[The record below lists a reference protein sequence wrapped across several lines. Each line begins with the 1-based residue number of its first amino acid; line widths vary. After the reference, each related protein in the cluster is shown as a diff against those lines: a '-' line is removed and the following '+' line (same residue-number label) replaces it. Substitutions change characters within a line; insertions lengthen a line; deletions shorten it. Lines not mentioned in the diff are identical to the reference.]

1 MLARLKQ
8 MLIKEFIQVFRDKR
22 TRFVLFGPPIIQ
34 MLVFGYAATFE
45 IHHVPTVVLDLDH
58 SQESRE
64 LISRFSSSPYFDVQR
79 QLTDYRQIGDLID
92 QGKATVGLEINAG
105 FAQNLRKG
113 QTAPLQVI
121 VDATNSN
128 SALIASGYITQI
140 ALGFA
145 QDYQQDRIYRISPQM
160 VERMPSVQLEQRPWY
175 NPDLRSRWFFVP
187 GIIGSLTLVLVVTL
201 TAFAVV
207 REREIGTLE
216 QIMVTPIRPAE
227 FILGKTLPFFLIG
240 LFDVSLIA
248 TVGTMWFQIPFRG
261 HILVLFAGAI
271 LFLLCM
277 LGVGLLI
284 STVSSTQQQAMVTA
298 FFFIMPAI
306 TFSGFGFP
314 ISTMPQWLQYL
325 TYLSPLRYFLSRAS
339 RHLSERCGH
348 GDPLAPDARDDRLGN
363 QSAHHRCP
371 ALPQSARLS
380 LSPQPSS
387 QSTQYEAYPIRPR
400 QTAQICAHH
409 TACEVGLLGIV
420 DCHLDDDRTTGPSD
434 CERLFE
440 NRLRIAVTTQRQV
453 LYANTP
459 ANGGQV
465 IVGKLSA
472 RLLSQRE
479 LLKLRNLR

>member
-1 MLARLKQ
+1 MRRSYARLKQ

-34 MLVFGYAATFE
+34 MLIFGYAATFE
-45 IHHVPTVVLDLDH
+45 IYHVPTVVLDLDH

-64 LISRFSSSPYFDVQR
+64 LLSRFSSSPYFDVQR
-79 QLTDYRQIGDLID
+79 QLTDQHQLGDLID
-92 QGKATVGLEINAG
+92 EGKTTVGLEINAG

-128 SALIASGYITQI
+128 TALIASGYITQI
-140 ALGFA
+140 ALGVA

-160 VERMPSVQLEQRPWY
+160 LEEIPSVQVEPRPWY
-175 NPDLRSRWFFVP
+175 NSDLRSRWFFVP
-187 GIIGSLTLVLVVTL
+187 GVIGSLTLVLVVTL

-248 TVGTMWFQIPFRG
+248 TVGTLWFRVPFRG
-261 HILVLFAGAI
+261 QIVVLMTGAV

-325 TYLSPLRYFLSRAS
+325 TYLSPLRYFLVVLRGTY
-339 RHLSERCGH
+339 LKGVGMEI
-348 GDPLAPDARDDRLGN
+348 LW
-363 QSAHHRCP
+363 
-371 ALPQSARLS
+371 PQMVAMG
-380 LSPQPSS
+380 
-387 QSTQYEAYPIRPR
+387 A
-400 QTAQICAHH
+400 
-409 TACEVGLLGIV
+409 LGIS
-420 DCHLDDDRTTGPSD
+420 LLT
-434 CERLFE
+434 
-440 NRLRIAVTTQRQV
+440 IAV
-453 LYANTP
+453 
-459 ANGGQV
+459 
-465 IVGKLSA
+465 
-472 RLLSQRE
+472 
-479 LLKLRNLR
+479 LRFHKALD

>member
-79 QLTDYRQIGDLID
+79 QLTDYRQLGDLID
-92 QGKATVGLEINAG
+92 QGKATIGLQINAG

-128 SALIASGYITQI
+128 TALIASGYITQI

-145 QDYQQDRIYRISPQM
+145 RDYQRDRIYRISPQL
-160 VERMPSVQLEQRPWY
+160 VEQIPSVELAPRPWY

-187 GIIGSLTLVLVVTL
+187 GVIGSLTLVLVVVL

-248 TVGTMWFQIPFRG
+248 TVGTLWFQVPFRG
-261 HILVLFAGAI
+261 RILVLFVGAI

-284 STVSSTQQQAMVTA
+284 STVSSTQQQAMVTS

-325 TYLSPLRYFLSRAS
+325 TYLSPLRYFLVVLRGTY
-339 RHLSERCGH
+339 LKGVGMEILW
-348 GDPLAPDARDDRLGN
+348 PQMLAMAG
-363 QSAHHRCP
+363 
-371 ALPQSARLS
+371 
-380 LSPQPSS
+380 
-387 QSTQYEAYPIRPR
+387 
-400 QTAQICAHH
+400 
-409 TACEVGLLGIV
+409 LGIS
-420 DCHLDDDRTTGPSD
+420 L
-434 CERLFE
+434 LM
-440 NRLRIAVTTQRQV
+440 IAV
-453 LYANTP
+453 
-459 ANGGQV
+459 
-465 IVGKLSA
+465 
-472 RLLSQRE
+472 
-479 LLKLRNLR
+479 LRFHKALD

>member
-45 IHHVPTVVLDLDH
+45 IYHVPTVVLDLDH
-58 SQESRE
+58 SQESRD
-64 LISRFSSSPYFDVQR
+64 LISRFTSSPYFNVQR
-79 QLTDYRQIGDLID
+79 QLTDYRQIGELID
-92 QGKATVGLEINAG
+92 QGKTTVGLQINAG

-128 SALIASGYITQI
+128 TALIASGYVTQI

-145 QDYQQDRIYRISPQM
+145 QDYQQDRIRRISPQM
-160 VERMPSVQLEQRPWY
+160 IEQIPSVRLEPRPWY

-216 QIMVTPIRPAE
+216 QIMVTPIRPSE

-240 LFDVSLIA
+240 LFDVSLIG
-248 TVGTMWFQIPFRG
+248 TVGTLWFQVPFRG
-261 HILVLFAGAI
+261 QILVLFTGAV

-284 STVSSTQQQAMVTA
+284 STVSSTQQQAMVTS

-314 ISTMPQWLQYL
+314 ISTMPQWLQYF
-325 TYLSPLRYFLSRAS
+325 TYLSPLRYFLVVLRGTYLKGVGMEILWPQMFAM
-339 RHLSERCGH
+339 
-348 GDPLAPDARDDRLGN
+348 ATLG
-363 QSAHHRCP
+363 
-371 ALPQSARLS
+371 
-380 LSPQPSS
+380 
-387 QSTQYEAYPIRPR
+387 I
-400 QTAQICAHH
+400 
-409 TACEVGLLGIV
+409 GLLTV
-420 DCHLDDDRTTGPSD
+420 AVLRFHKALD
-434 CERLFE
+434 
-440 NRLRIAVTTQRQV
+440 
-453 LYANTP
+453 
-459 ANGGQV
+459 
-465 IVGKLSA
+465 
-472 RLLSQRE
+472 
-479 LLKLRNLR
+479 

>member
-1 MLARLKQ
+1 MMVRLKQ

-22 TRFVLFGPPIIQ
+22 TLAVLLGPPIIQ

-45 IHHVPTVVLDLDH
+45 IYHVPTVVLDLDH

-64 LISRFSSSPYFDVQR
+64 LLSRFSSSPYFDVQR
-79 QLTDYRQIGDLID
+79 QLTDYRQLGDLID

-128 SALIASGYITQI
+128 TALIASGYVTQI
-140 ALGFA
+140 ALGFS
-145 QDYQQDRIYRISPQM
+145 QDYQQDRISRISPQM
-160 VERMPSVQLEQRPWY
+160 IEEIPSVQLEQRPWY

-240 LFDVSLIA
+240 LFDVSLIG
-248 TVGTMWFQIPFRG
+248 TVGTLWFQVPFRG
-261 HILVLFAGAI
+261 QILVLLAGAI

-325 TYLSPLRYFLSRAS
+325 TYLIPLRYFLVVLRGTY
-339 RHLSERCGH
+339 LKGVGMEILW
-348 GDPLAPDARDDRLGN
+348 PQMLAMA
-363 QSAHHRCP
+363 A
-371 ALPQSARLS
+371 
-380 LSPQPSS
+380 
-387 QSTQYEAYPIRPR
+387 
-400 QTAQICAHH
+400 
-409 TACEVGLLGIV
+409 LGIS
-420 DCHLDDDRTTGPSD
+420 LLT
-434 CERLFE
+434 
-440 NRLRIAVTTQRQV
+440 IAV
-453 LYANTP
+453 
-459 ANGGQV
+459 
-465 IVGKLSA
+465 
-472 RLLSQRE
+472 
-479 LLKLRNLR
+479 LRFHKALD

>member
-22 TRFVLFGPPIIQ
+22 TRLVLFVPPIVQ
-34 MLVFGYAATFE
+34 MLIFGYAATFE

-64 LISRFSSSPYFDVQR
+64 LISRFTSSPYFDVQR

-92 QGKATVGLEINAG
+92 LGEATVGLEINAG

-113 QTAPLQVI
+113 HTAPVQVI

-128 SALIASGYITQI
+128 TALIASGYISQI
-140 ALGFA
+140 ALAFA
-145 QDYQQDRIYRISPQM
+145 QHYQHDRISRISPQM
-160 VERMPSVQLEQRPWY
+160 IEKIPSVQLEPRPWY
-175 NPDLRSRWFFVP
+175 NADLRSRWFFVP

-248 TVGTMWFQIPFRG
+248 TVGTLWFQVPFRG
-261 HILVLFAGAI
+261 QILVLFAGAI

-298 FFFIMPAI
+298 FFFVMPAI

-325 TYLSPLRYFLSRAS
+325 TYLSPLRYFLIVIRGTY
-339 RHLSERCGH
+339 LKGVGMEV
-348 GDPLAPDARDDRLGN
+348 LW
-363 QSAHHRCP
+363 
-371 ALPQSARLS
+371 PQMVAM
-380 LSPQPSS
+380 
-387 QSTQYEAYPIRPR
+387 A
-400 QTAQICAHH
+400 
-409 TACEVGLLGIV
+409 VLGISLLTFAV
-420 DCHLDDDRTTGPSD
+420 LRFRKALD
-434 CERLFE
+434 
-440 NRLRIAVTTQRQV
+440 
-453 LYANTP
+453 
-459 ANGGQV
+459 
-465 IVGKLSA
+465 
-472 RLLSQRE
+472 
-479 LLKLRNLR
+479 